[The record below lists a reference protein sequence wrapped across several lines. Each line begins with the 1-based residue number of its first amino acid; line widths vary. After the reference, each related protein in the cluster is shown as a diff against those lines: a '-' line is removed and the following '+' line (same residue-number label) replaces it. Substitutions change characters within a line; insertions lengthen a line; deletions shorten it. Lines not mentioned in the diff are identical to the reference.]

1 MGILY
6 LIIGIIIGAVAAY
19 LIAKSKFVLP
29 SGITLD
35 SYTLLDKQKSIL
47 EETKRKSEEDLTKT
61 EKNLVDERNKNQSLS
76 NEKAKLQTEL
86 DNVQERMSEQKGEL
100 DQLQKTFQKEF
111 ENIANKI
118 LEKNSEKFTEQ
129 NRVNLDVILNPL
141 KEKIKDFEEKVDK
154 TYKSESS
161 ERISLKEQIKNL
173 LDLNKQ
179 LSQDANN
186 LAVALK
192 GDTKKQGNWGE
203 LVLEKILEA
212 SGLSKDRGEYKTQ
225 VLTENADG
233 DKIKPDVIVFLPDNK
248 HLIIDSKVSLL
259 AYNNFIASSTD
270 EDKTIYAK
278 QHLDSVRSHIKLLGD
293 KNYETAFGFSVPD
306 FVMLF
311 MPMESAFSLALQT
324 DSDLFNY
331 AWERKIVIV
340 SPTTLLATLRTV
352 ASIWKQ
358 ERQVK
363 HALQIADEGGK
374 LYDKFVSFVDD
385 LISVGKKMEDAR
397 GSYSE
402 AMKKLHEGSGNLVNR
417 AEKMKQLGAKATK
430 NLNQGLLDRAN
441 EISIEE

>member
-1 MGILY
+1 
-6 LIIGIIIGAVAAY
+6 
-19 LIAKSKFVLP
+19 
-29 SGITLD
+29 
-35 SYTLLDKQKSIL
+35 
-47 EETKRKSEEDLTKT
+47 
-61 EKNLVDERNKNQSLS
+61 
-76 NEKAKLQTEL
+76 
-86 DNVQERMSEQKGEL
+86 
-100 DQLQKTFQKEF
+100 
-111 ENIANKI
+111 
-118 LEKNSEKFTEQ
+118 
-129 NRVNLDVILNPL
+129 
-141 KEKIKDFEEKVDK
+141 
-154 TYKSESS
+154 
-161 ERISLKEQIKNL
+161 
-173 LDLNKQ
+173 
-179 LSQDANN
+179 
-186 LAVALK
+186 
-192 GDTKKQGNWGE
+192 
-203 LVLEKILEA
+203 
-212 SGLSKDRGEYKTQ
+212 
-225 VLTENADG
+225 
-233 DKIKPDVIVFLPDNK
+233 
-248 HLIIDSKVSLL
+248 
-259 AYNNFIASSTD
+259 
-270 EDKTIYAK
+270 
-278 QHLDSVRSHIKLLGD
+278 
-293 KNYETAFGFSVPD
+293 
-306 FVMLF
+306 MLF